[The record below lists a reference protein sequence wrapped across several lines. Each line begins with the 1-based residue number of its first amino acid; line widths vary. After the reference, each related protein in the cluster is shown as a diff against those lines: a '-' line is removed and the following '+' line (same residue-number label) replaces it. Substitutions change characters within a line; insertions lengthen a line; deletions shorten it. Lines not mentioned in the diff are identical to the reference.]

1 MIRFHHV
8 RKAQPTAFA
17 RSAVA
22 RLGIAL
28 VVATTSLGIIA
39 LGAPTA
45 SATSATQVVTGT
57 DHTCAL
63 TSSGGVRCW
72 GGNDF
77 GQLGDGRTITRSLP
91 GAVSGLTSGVQAIA
105 AGNSFSCALLNAGGV
120 QCWGLN
126 KSGQLGDGTG
136 KERHTPVDVS
146 GLTSGVQAI
155 AAGASHACALTTG
168 GGVKCWG
175 LNSDGQLGDGTTKIR
190 RTPVDVTGLT
200 NGVTAVA
207 LGAAHS
213 CALLSTGGVQCWGG
227 NTTGQVGDNSTRKRK
242 TPVSVVGLASGVTN
256 IAAGGL
262 HTCARTSAG
271 AAMCWGWNQHGEI
284 GDGTKVDRHVPT
296 AVSGLSSGVNT
307 VIAGDE
313 HSCARTGG
321 TVSCWGDN
329 RAGQLG
335 DGTTDESDV
344 PGPVGGLSGV
354 AGLGA
359 GEVHTC
365 ARTNAGA
372 VECWGSN
379 DSGQLGDGTTDDH
392 LTPTG
397 VIGLS
402 GGNDTQAPTVT
413 IVITGPNSGT
423 PDGSAGWFVSGPIT
437 GTVSADD
444 TSRGGSAVTAI
455 SCGSQKLRSL
465 QGLGTSTASA
475 GLRISK
481 NGVLNIS
488 CTATDSE
495 GNTSSAVVKQLKID
509 KKAPALIV
517 GAPDNVYLHG
527 SASANPTSSDNISGL
542 AGAPTCD
549 PISTASVGL
558 RTVTCTATDVAGNST
573 TKSAV
578 TTVRYRT
585 VLSQPGNSYTA
596 GDDVPVELAL
606 FDDSVAA
613 IPKAEG
619 RSIGTD
625 CRAKVTFSGGGSVLC
640 MAYDDTSRLFSAT
653 IATSAGLAPGN
664 YQVRVDVYDPSMALV
679 NSLTK
684 NITIH

>member
-1 MIRFHHV
+1 MVRFHRV
-8 RKAQPTAFA
+8 RKAPQTSLV
-17 RSAVA
+17 RSAAV
-22 RLGIAL
+22 RLGTAL
-28 VVATTSLGIIA
+28 AVATASIGIIA
-39 LGAPTA
+39 LGAPAA
-45 SATSATQVVTGT
+45 SATSATQVVNGAA
-57 DHTCAL
+57 HTCAL

-72 GGNDF
+72 GDNDF
-77 GQLGDGRTITRSLP
+77 GQLGDGQTVSRSLP
-91 GAVSGLTSGVQAIA
+91 GIVSGLSSGAQGIAAGASFTCALLTTGGVQCWGLNNSGQMGDGTGKERHVPVNVSGLASGVQAIA
-105 AGNSFSCALLNAGGV
+105 AG
-120 QCWGLN
+120 
-126 KSGQLGDGTG
+126 
-136 KERHTPVDVS
+136 
-146 GLTSGVQAI
+146 
-155 AAGASHACALTTG
+155 GAHACALTTTG
-168 GGVKCWG
+168 GLKCWG
-175 LNSDGQLGDGTTKIR
+175 LNSDGQLGDGTTKTR

-200 NGVTAVA
+200 SGVTAVA
-207 LGAAHS
+207 LGATHS

-227 NTTGQVGDNSTRKRK
+227 NTTGQVGNDTTKKQK
-242 TPVSVVGLASGVTN
+242 TPVDVVGLASGVTN

-271 AAMCWGWNQHGEI
+271 AAMCWGWNQHGEV

-296 AVSGLSSGVNT
+296 DVSGLSTGVAA
-307 VIAGDE
+307 VIVGDQ

-344 PGPVGGLSGV
+344 PVAVGGLSGV
-354 AGLGA
+354 VGLGA

-397 VIGLS
+397 VIGLG

-413 IVITGPNSGT
+413 IAITGPNSGT

-444 TSRGGSAVTAI
+444 TARGGSAVTAM
-455 SCGSQKLRSL
+455 SCGSEKLRSP

-475 GLRISK
+475 GLRISLD
-481 NGVLNIS
+481 GVHNIS

-495 GNTSSAVVKQLKID
+495 GNTSTAVVKQVKID
-509 KKAPALIV
+509 KNAPALIV

-527 SASANPTSSDNISGL
+527 SAAANPTSSDNGSGL
-542 AGAPTCD
+542 AGAPTCS
-549 PISTASVGL
+549 PISTATVGL
-558 RTVTCTATDVAGNST
+558 RTVTCTATDVAGNSS

-596 GDDVPVELAL
+596 GDNVPVELAL
-606 FDDSVAA
+606 FDDSVSP

-625 CRAKVTFSGGGSVLC
+625 CRAKVTFSGGGPVLC
-640 MAYDDTSRLFSAT
+640 MAYNDTSRLFTAT

-664 YQVRVDVYDPSMALV
+664 YQVLINIYDPSMALV

-684 NITIH
+684 SITIH